1 MAMGVWVTC
10 AVDRSGLGRTKAVPI
25 FSVEIVGSL

>member
-10 AVDRSGLGRTKAVPI
+10 AVDRSGLGRTKAVHI
-25 FSVEIVGSL
+25 SVEIVGSL